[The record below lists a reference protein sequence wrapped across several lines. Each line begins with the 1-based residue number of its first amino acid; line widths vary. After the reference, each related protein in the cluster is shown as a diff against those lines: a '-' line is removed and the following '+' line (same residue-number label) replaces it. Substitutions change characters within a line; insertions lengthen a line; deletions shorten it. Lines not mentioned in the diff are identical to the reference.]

1 VDNVTPIAH
10 AKKSDI
16 VRTSPAIIPENIEEA
31 YRLAQYVSKSGLAPQ
46 GMKTPE
52 QCMVA
57 IMHGLEV
64 GLPPMQAVQ
73 KIAVINGRPSIW
85 GDAVPALLLSKGFR
99 LSEQEVKDGHQ
110 CTITRPDGQVI
121 VRQFTVNQAKAAGLW
136 GKNGPWQQ
144 YPQRMLQMRAR
155 SLAARDGAADVLA
168 GMYLAEEAQDI
179 PVDAIPGDSAVD
191 ITPAKADLPNWMDVK
206 QLCTQEDRP
215 SNYLYEKEGGK
226 EIFAE
231 VTGQI
236 NDCDSLEKLEQ
247 MPALY
252 ADELAGM
259 PNSYIQHVA
268 DQMLNKFKS
277 FEDALS

>member
-1 VDNVTPIAH
+1 MADVLPIRGG
-10 AKKSDI
+10 
-16 VRTSPAIIPENIEEA
+16 RTSPAIIPENIEEA

-57 IMHGLEV
+57 IMHGLEI

-99 LSEQEVKDGHQ
+99 ISEEPTESGHK

-121 VRQFTVNQAKAAGLW
+121 IRQFTKADAEKAGLW
-136 GKNGPWQQ
+136 NKSGPWKQ

-179 PVDAIPGDSAVD
+179 PAEATPGDNAID
-191 ITPAKADLPNWMDVK
+191 ITPTDVPEWLQHDCFEPSDSRPNPNHYKTKLDG
-206 QLCTQEDRP
+206 QETY
-215 SNYLYEKEGGK
+215 N
-226 EIFAE
+226 E

-236 NDCDSLEKLEQ
+236 HDCDSFEKLKQ
-247 MPALY
+247 MPDLY
-252 ADELAGM
+252 ADEIRGM
-259 PNSYIQHVA
+259 PLGWAQHI
-268 DQMLNKFKS
+268 L
-277 FEDALS
+277 DALDNRSRDLTDELP

>member
-1 VDNVTPIAH
+1 MNH

-16 VRTSPAIIPENIEEA
+16 VRTSPAIIPDNIEEA

-99 LSEQEVKDGHQ
+99 ISEEPTESGHK

-121 VRQFTVNQAKAAGLW
+121 VRQFTKADAEKAGLW
-136 GKNGPWQQ
+136 NKTGPWKQ

-179 PVDAIPGDSAVD
+179 PVNAIPGDSAVD
-191 ITPAKADLPNWMDVK
+191 ITPAKADLPDWMDAT
-206 QLCTQEDRP
+206 QLYTQDDRP
-215 SNYLYEKEGGK
+215 SKYMYEKDGGK
-226 EIFAE
+226 ETFAE

-259 PNSYIQHVA
+259 PNSYIQHIA